1 MQAEY
6 LSIGKV
12 AKLKNI
18 SIKALRYYDE
28 IGVFVPAYINPETN
42 YRYYTKEQLPMLDAV
57 NLCLK
62 LGIPLK
68 TLPAYINNG
77 AFDFAALLS
86 DTQKL
91 AEEKIQGIR
100 LALDK
105 IQNSSLSSA
114 TGSITYIPDTP
125 AVQVQHEEPHLSIT
139 YSQDEYLVALPLSE
153 EQLPPYDG
161 FVLQLFIFAR
171 QRNLILENPSC
182 ILYRYE
188 RERWQKYLCLNLTLN
203 GNLSPDAMAS
213 VFADAG
219 FALLKIP
226 ADTYSKKLRTQSL
239 DAPIDNSVS
248 VFGPAPAGLA
258 PCLLE
263 RRIQD
268 SDQNGEYNFE
278 LIHLYTLK
286 CN

>member
-28 IGVFVPAYINPETN
+28 IGVFIPAYINPDTN

-77 AFDFAALLS
+77 TFDFTALLS

-105 IQNSSLSSA
+105 IQSSSLSPA
-114 TGSITYIPDTP
+114 AVNITNTPVSP
-125 AVQVQHEEPHLSIT
+125 AVPVRQEEPHLSIT
-139 YSQDEYLVALPLSE
+139 YTQDEYLVALPISE

-188 RERWQKYLCLNLTLN
+188 REHWQKYLCLKLTLN
-203 GNLSPDAMAS
+203 DNLSPDAMAS
-213 VFADAG
+213 VFTDTG
-219 FALLKIP
+219 FSLLKIL
-226 ADTYSKKLRTQSL
+226 ADTYTKKLRTQSL
-239 DAPIDNSVS
+239 DAPLDTSIS
-248 VFGPAPAGLA
+248 VFGNAPEGYT
-258 PCLLE
+258 PCLME
-263 RRIQD
+263 RRIQA
-268 SDQNGEYNFE
+268 SDQNSEYSFE
-278 LIHLYTLK
+278 LIHLHTLK